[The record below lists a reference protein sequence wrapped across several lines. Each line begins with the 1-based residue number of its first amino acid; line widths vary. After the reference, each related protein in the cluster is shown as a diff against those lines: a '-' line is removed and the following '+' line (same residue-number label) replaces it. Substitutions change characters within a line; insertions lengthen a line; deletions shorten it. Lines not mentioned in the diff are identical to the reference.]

1 MRATLRMTLVGVCLL
16 ALAGCGKM
24 LVGQW
29 RGVDVTGGDKSKF
42 GFGIMEFNE
51 DGTFKG
57 VGTLDGEKE
66 SLAGTYSFDGFK
78 LKLNTQ
84 ETEQAYWSTYN
95 MFNKSLT
102 IKHDD
107 LKARLERIGK

>member
-1 MRATLRMTLVGVCLL
+1 MTATLRMTLVGVCLL

-57 VGTLDGEKE
+57 VATFDGEKE
-66 SLAGTYSFDGFK
+66 PLAGTYNFDGLK

-84 ETEQAYWSTYN
+84 ETERVYWSTYN
-95 MFNKSLT
+95 MFSKSLT
-102 IKHDD
+102 IEHDD